1 MAGKRDFVGELKAYV
16 KRSALAAG
24 KETTDLAWGR
34 LSAILTAFEAAT
46 KNDDEK
52 LCDELRR
59 HIVVS
64 LVAVI
69 QGSARR
75 TIAEIVDIKEER
87 EEELPEPQD
96 VRITIGMIR
105 ELKKREF
112 SVGELIAHFSSLGG
126 FEQLSSALQRVF
138 GEDLN
143 TIFLNAC
150 RAGTIQIT
158 GFEIMRKDIA
168 NTSAAKET
176 L

>member
-1 MAGKRDFVGELKAYV
+1 M
-16 KRSALAAG
+16 
-24 KETTDLAWGR
+24 
-34 LSAILTAFEAAT
+34 
-46 KNDDEK
+46 
-52 LCDELRR
+52 
-59 HIVVS
+59 S

-138 GEDLN
+138 GEVSQYYL
-143 TIFLNAC
+143 
-150 RAGTIQIT
+150 
-158 GFEIMRKDIA
+158 
-168 NTSAAKET
+168 S
-176 L
+176 